1 MLGEATVQAALA
13 DLDKAVLSPQ
23 LRATLALLRKVT
35 RQHEAVTAAD
45 MKALLALGLS
55 RPQIEDALLVGYA
68 FNVITRLAD
77 TFHFHVGPRAAFDV
91 SAKMLL
97 TRGYLL

>member
-1 MLGEATVQAALA
+1 MGNDKVEAVLA
-13 DLDKAVLSPQ
+13 DLASAPIDEK

-35 RQHEAVTAAD
+35 RSYQDVTAAD
-45 MKALLALGLS
+45 IAPVLAVGVT
-55 RPQIEDALLVGYA
+55 RRQIEDALDVCFA

-77 TFHFHVGPRAAFDV
+77 TFEFEVGPQSAFET

-97 TRGYLL
+97 SRGYKL